1 MNTAWKKVKLKD
13 IGSIIT
19 GNTPPRKNP
28 EFYGNHTLFIKP
40 TDIQEDV
47 RYTKNPE
54 ECYSE
59 LGFKKYK
66 NSLIP
71 KGSTCVVTIGSI
83 GKKMTQAHCDCFVN
97 QAVNA
102 VVPSKDYDENFVYY
116 LLKYNLNQVKGLDS
130 GTASGREN
138 VSKTAFSNIE
148 VSVPN
153 ALETQTQIANI
164 LSAYDDLIENNL
176 RRIKLLEEMAELT
189 YREWFVNLK
198 IDGKTLEI
206 DKNTG
211 LPFGW
216 EYKPAENIFNI
227 KIGKTPPREEEE
239 WFQKLPE
246 SIKWSSIKDIN
257 NSSVFILETNENITS
272 VGVQR
277 FNMNIAPK
285 NTLILSFKLT
295 VGKIAITTEQM
306 VTNEAIAHFNII
318 DNATMTVE
326 YIYCYLK
333 CFNYDSL
340 GSTSSI
346 GTAINSKIVKSM
358 PILQPTKEFIDEFD
372 NIVKPIFKEILN
384 LSHQNRLLKES
395 RDILLPRLMSG
406 EVGV

>member
-1 MNTAWKKVKLKD
+1 MNTAWKKVKIKD
-13 IGSIIT
+13 IGSVIT

-59 LGFKKYK
+59 IGFKKYK

-83 GKKMTQAHCDCFVN
+83 GKKITQAHCDCFVN

-116 LLKYNLNQVKGLDS
+116 LLKHNLNQVKGLDS

-148 VSVPN
+148 VLVPN
-153 ALETQTQIANI
+153 TLETQTRIANI

-189 YREWFVNLK
+189 YREWFVNFK
-198 IDGKTLEI
+198 IDGKPLEI

-216 EYKPAENIFNI
+216 ERRKLKDLGEVIT
-227 KIGKTPPREEEE
+227 GKTPPTTNTDFFDGKIPFVKTPDMSNFPYVIETTQCLSELGANS
-239 WFQKLPE
+239 QKNKFL
-246 SIKWSSIKDIN
+246 
-257 NSSVFILETNENITS
+257 
-272 VGVQR
+272 
-277 FNMNIAPK
+277 PK
-285 NTLILSFKLT
+285 NSLMVSCIGSAGVVGLTAVNSQTNQQINSIRFFKDCYVFYTYLFSKKLKPLLE
-295 VGKIAITTEQM
+295 GLGS
-306 VTNEAIAHFNII
+306 NG
-318 DNATMTVE
+318 ATMTNVNKGKFE
-326 YIYCYLK
+326 NIEITIPK
-333 CFNYDSL
+333 E
-340 GSTSSI
+340 SI
-346 GTAINSKIVKSM
+346 LLYFHEIIKPKFQL
-358 PILQPTKEFIDEFD
+358 ILQLQ
-372 NIVKPIFKEILN
+372 N
-384 LSHQNRLLKES
+384 QNRLLKES

-406 EVGV
+406 ELGV